1 MKKESYVIEDGRWVK
16 ATKWKLFKRRLKNE
30 TKRWKLVDTYSNR
43 IIPIDDMKRHF
54 ILSPIEQK
62 EAEKLYKEKGTLE
75 YTFYPCGGIGWGIK
89 VKVVKTG
96 EEFDITD
103 VTCW

>member
-1 MKKESYVIEDGRWVK
+1 MKKESYIVENGKWVK
-16 ATKWKLFKRRLKNE
+16 ATKWKLFKKRLRDE
-30 TKRWKLVDTYSNR
+30 SKRQKLVDTYSNR
-43 IIPIDDMKRHF
+43 IIPIDDIKRHF
-54 ILSPIEQK
+54 ILSPIEQE